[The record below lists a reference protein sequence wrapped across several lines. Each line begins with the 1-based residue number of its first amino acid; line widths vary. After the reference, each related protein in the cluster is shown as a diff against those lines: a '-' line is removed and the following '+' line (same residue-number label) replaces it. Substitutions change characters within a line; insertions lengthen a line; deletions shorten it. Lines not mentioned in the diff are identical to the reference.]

1 MFNIQI
7 KSSKNGYNYD
17 NIARLVPV
25 PKQRYERYQRGDI
38 FNNYIIV
45 YLMPENMS
53 TFATYLYLLKMSRL
67 NDLYKAME
75 TLRKEG
81 LPVNEDLER
90 KANEIEEEII
100 KKEILPI
107 LTKSIEP
114 ALQPVQRELVLVVDY
129 IPGQPI
135 SVHLSRKRNFTADMP
150 DAKEIVVDPEVAHD
164 QRDSKSTDDKDKI
177 QRGSARDMAVF
188 FPDGTII
195 AEKTAV
201 DTLMAT
207 VKKIGVARVRQ
218 VVEEYNLKFCKV
230 PVISNR
236 RDAKYGKSQKDL
248 GNGWLLI
255 THSNNPMKKKFIEKV
270 SQVLNLG
277 IKVTLNE

>member
-1 MFNIQI
+1 
-7 KSSKNGYNYD
+7 
-17 NIARLVPV
+17 
-25 PKQRYERYQRGDI
+25 
-38 FNNYIIV
+38 
-45 YLMPENMS
+45 
-53 TFATYLYLLKMSRL
+53 MSRL
-67 NDLYKAME
+67 DDLYKAME

-150 DAKEIVVDPEVAHD
+150 DAKEIVVDPEVTHRKHGSHND
-164 QRDSKSTDDKDKI
+164 TEDKI
-177 QRGSARDMAVF
+177 QRGPARDMAVF

-201 DTLMAT
+201 DTLVAV
-207 VKKIGVARVRQ
+207 VKKIGVTEVRQ

-255 THSNNPMKKKFIEKV
+255 THSNNPMKKDFIEKV
-270 SQVLNLG
+270 SEVLHLG
-277 IKVTLNE
+277 IKVTLNQ